1 MNARSFEYRVVVGL
15 EFFSHRNIPFF
26 SQTDWRNMSVPEV
39 FHFGAAMS
47 AMSTWQQALALLDR
61 AKECDA
67 ANIVPEHQQT
77 RMKMRKSSMDIDMFI
92 QVSTDSHEISRATFA
107 LMHAVHVTVFKLSM
121 SDCLRWWSTLPSIA
135 APRAERGQ
143 WQ

>member
-1 MNARSFEYRVVVGL
+1 
-15 EFFSHRNIPFF
+15 
-26 SQTDWRNMSVPEV
+26 MSVLEV

-67 ANIVPEHQQT
+67 ANIVPEYQKT
-77 RMKMRKSSMDIDMFI
+77 RMNMRKNSISIDIDMFI

-107 LMHAVHVTVFKLSM
+107 LMHTVHVTVFKLSM